1 VPSNI
6 VTPVQLTVQL
16 TVLDVGLVDTHLAQP
31 VEVQGAYWSSSGSL
45 QLRKVT
51 IEDHPQM

>member
-1 VPSNI
+1 MPSNI
-6 VTPVQLTVQL
+6 VTTVQL
-16 TVLDVGLVDTHLAQP
+16 TVSDVGLVDTHLAQP

-51 IEDHPQM
+51 IWDHPQT